1 MQTGIAPR
9 AARRDGRALPEFV
22 RAVARRIRP
31 HAGLA
36 LLVLLSHVPAVA
48 FITLHPLLLKGLIDH
63 AIPGA
68 AGGLATML
76 VGAMVGLLLASAVGD
91 LASHYLGARFSAA
104 LMNQLRLAA
113 FRRLQGLSV
122 GFHARTSSGELLS
135 RLTTDMAAVERALVS
150 DVPQAIYV
158 TLTVLVGALLLVTI
172 EWRLALLVLGLLP
185 VVSLAQ
191 RWLAPRAD
199 RASETQ
205 QQDVAR
211 FVSTVQE
218 SLAAQLVV
226 KAFGLHGML
235 LARCRNDL
243 DRLARSTALAG
254 LCNGLLAMAVTAL
267 GYSVLVLAMAFGTL
281 LAIRGQL
288 SVGAVVAFFELVWFV
303 ASAVEE
309 FANLVPR
316 LQQAAAGMRRIQD
329 LLDVAPEV
337 ADAPDSRPLPRLRGA
352 VEVRDVDFSYPDG
365 SPVLEALRLVIP
377 AETWVAIVG
386 PSGSGKTTLVNL
398 LLRFYDPIKGT
409 VRVDG
414 HDLRQVT
421 QASLRAQIGVMPQ
434 ETVLFDATV
443 RENIRVGSLEATDR
457 EIEAA
462 AQAAEIHDVITAL
475 PKGYDTAVGERGV
488 RLSAGQRQ
496 RIALARAIVRDPRVL
511 ILDEPTAA
519 LDAEAEAAIARTLER
534 LARSRTVVWVTHR
547 LVPVVKADHIA
558 VLEHGRLVEEGTHEH
573 LLQLR
578 GRYHRAWRAQGPA
591 VAGSDGSREAAR
603 REEGAGAGHAPSRAA
618 ATLPTTW

>member
-1 MQTGIAPR
+1 MHSEIAAS
-9 AARRDGRALPEFV
+9 AARRDGRALPELV
-22 RAVARRIRP
+22 RAVARRMRP

-36 LLVLLSHVPAVA
+36 LLVVLSHVPAVA

-63 AIPGA
+63 AIPA
-68 AGGLATML
+68 AATGLAMLL

-113 FRRLQGLSV
+113 FRRLQNLSV

-135 RLTTDMAAVERALVS
+135 RLTTDMTAVERALVS
-150 DVPQAIYV
+150 DLPQAIYV
-158 TLTVLVGALLLVTI
+158 TLTVVVGALLLVTI

-185 VVSLAQ
+185 VVTLAQ

-199 RASETQ
+199 AASEAQ

-226 KAFGLHGML
+226 KAFGLHGVL
-235 LARCRNDL
+235 LARCRREL
-243 DRLARSTALAG
+243 DRLARSTAHAG
-254 LCNGLLAMAVTAL
+254 LFNGLLAMAVTAL
-267 GYSVLVLAMAFGTL
+267 GYSVLVLAMALGTL

-288 SVGAVVAFFELVWFV
+288 SVGSVVAFFELVWFV

-309 FANLVPR
+309 FAGVVPR

-329 LLDVAPEV
+329 LLDVPPEV
-337 ADAPDSRPLPRLRGA
+337 ADAADSQPLPRLRGA
-352 VEVRDVDFSYPDG
+352 IEVRDVDFGYCDG
-365 SPVLEALRLVIP
+365 VPVLENLRLAIP

-398 LLRFYDPIKGT
+398 LLRFYDPMKGA
-409 VRVDG
+409 VMVDG
-414 HDLRQVT
+414 HDLRAVR

-434 ETVLFDATV
+434 ESVLFDTTV
-443 RENIRVGSLEATDR
+443 RENIRVGSLGASDR

-462 AQAAEIHDVITAL
+462 ARAAEIHDVIATL
-475 PKGYDTAVGERGV
+475 PQDYDTLVGERGV

-496 RIALARAIVRDPRVL
+496 RIALARAILRDPRVL

-519 LDAEAEAAIARTLER
+519 LDAETEAAIARTLER
-534 LARSRTVVWVTHR
+534 LARSRTVIWVTHR
-547 LVPVVKADHIA
+547 LASVAKADHIV
-558 VLEHGRLVEEGTHEH
+558 VLEHGRLVEQGTHEQ
-573 LLQLR
+573 LLELR
-578 GRYHRAWRAQGPA
+578 GRYHRAWRAQSPA
-591 VAGSDGSREAAR
+591 VAGGDGRREA
-603 REEGAGAGHAPSRAA
+603 GGGYPAPAA
-618 ATLPTTW
+618 ASRTTW